1 MVREWWPGGRLG
13 LPGFLL
19 GSSCVTKEEL
29 GVVPKKGHD
38 SSSSALSTAFSS
50 GLLPALGSN
59 VSFSSRNLVKKR
71 YIISPYDPRYR
82 WWQLCLIV
90 LVLYSAWASP
100 FEFGFA
106 QNPGRALRATDY
118 SVDIFFAIDIIM
130 TFFVAYVDPRS
141 FLMVEDLKKIA
152 LRYLATWLILDIT
165 STVPL
170 GGVAYIFTR
179 KYGTGITYSLL
190 NMLRLWRLRRVS
202 ALFAR
207 IEKDVHFSY
216 FWTRCVKLFL
226 VTLFV
231 CHCAACC
238 YYLLAAR
245 KPLSEESDTWL
256 GQQLP
261 DFRDESLWICYVTSI
276 YWTIT
281 TLTTVGYG
289 DLHPVN
295 KGEMIYDICFMLFNL
310 ALTAYIIGNMTNLI
324 THITSRT
331 QKYRDSVQAVM
342 DFGYRNHLPRYL
354 QEQMIAHTR
363 LKFKAEGLQQQETL
377 ETLPKAIRASLAQ
390 HLFLSTMENV
400 YLFRGTSSNLL
411 TQLVAEMKVEY
422 FAPKEDIVLFNDSP
436 SELYILVTGSAEV
449 LQKGSP
455 DQILTT
461 LHSRDVIGE
470 IAFLCYMPQP
480 FTVRSRKLS
489 QLLRLERSVF
499 INIVQSHPQDGQ
511 RIVDN
516 LFQHLR
522 ESGDPRFGELTSE
535 IESLLAEGGVDL
547 SLSVCFAA
555 AQGNIELM
563 KQVIASSK
571 GYQEC
576 VQLLLNSG
584 ADVNAA
590 DVDGRVPLIEA
601 LIARDMVIANLLW
614 QKGGHLKT
622 EKIGKFLGQAVQD
635 ENKELL
641 VDYVLYGAD
650 INEGDEEGVTALH
663 IAVVDGHSDI
673 AKFLLSKGA
682 NPQKVDKWGLSPID
696 LARKNE
702 DQELL
707 SLLEGTSMAT
717 VASPLQDGLPYIS
730 RESSVPDSALQRR
743 DNLPLFKSEG
753 KWQKKFRKAAKG
765 SAWNYHTN
773 EQANITRTVARI
785 PLPQS
790 AHAITIQNIA

>member
-13 LPGFLL
+13 FPGLLL

-29 GVVPKKGHD
+29 GVVPKNGHG
-38 SSSSALSTAFSS
+38 SSSGALSAAFSS

-90 LVLYSAWASP
+90 LVFYSAWASP

-106 QNPGRALRATDY
+106 QNPDRALRATDY

-141 FLMVEDLKKIA
+141 FVMVEDLKKIA

-179 KYGTGITYSLL
+179 KYGSGITYSLL
-190 NMLRLWRLRRVS
+190 HMLRLWRLRHVS

-261 DFRDESLWICYVTSI
+261 DFRNESLWICYVTSI

-331 QKYRDSVQAVM
+331 QNYRDSVQAVM
-342 DFGYRNHLPRYL
+342 DFGNRNHLPRYL

-363 LKFKAEGLQQQETL
+363 LKFKTESLQQQETL

-390 HLFLSTMENV
+390 HLFLSTMEKV

-411 TQLVAEMKVEY
+411 TQLK
-422 FAPKEDIVLFNDSP
+422 
-436 SELYILVTGSAEV
+436 
-449 LQKGSP
+449 
-455 DQILTT
+455 
-461 LHSRDVIGE
+461 
-470 IAFLCYMPQP
+470 
-480 FTVRSRKLS
+480 
-489 QLLRLERSVF
+489 
-499 INIVQSHPQDGQ
+499 
-511 RIVDN
+511 
-516 LFQHLR
+516 
-522 ESGDPRFGELTSE
+522 
-535 IESLLAEGGVDL
+535 
-547 SLSVCFAA
+547 
-555 AQGNIELM
+555 
-563 KQVIASSK
+563 
-571 GYQEC
+571 
-576 VQLLLNSG
+576 
-584 ADVNAA
+584 
-590 DVDGRVPLIEA
+590 
-601 LIARDMVIANLLW
+601 
-614 QKGGHLKT
+614 
-622 EKIGKFLGQAVQD
+622 
-635 ENKELL
+635 
-641 VDYVLYGAD
+641 
-650 INEGDEEGVTALH
+650 
-663 IAVVDGHSDI
+663 
-673 AKFLLSKGA
+673 
-682 NPQKVDKWGLSPID
+682 
-696 LARKNE
+696 
-702 DQELL
+702 
-707 SLLEGTSMAT
+707 
-717 VASPLQDGLPYIS
+717 
-730 RESSVPDSALQRR
+730 
-743 DNLPLFKSEG
+743 
-753 KWQKKFRKAAKG
+753 
-765 SAWNYHTN
+765 
-773 EQANITRTVARI
+773 
-785 PLPQS
+785 
-790 AHAITIQNIA
+790 

>member
-1 MVREWWPGGRLG
+1 LDFMVREWWPGGRLG
-13 LPGFLL
+13 LPGLLL

-29 GVVPKKGHD
+29 GVVPKNGHG
-38 SSSSALSTAFSS
+38 SSSGALSAAFSS

-90 LVLYSAWASP
+90 LVFYSAWASP

-106 QNPGRALRATDY
+106 QNPDRALRATDY

-141 FLMVEDLKKIA
+141 FVMVEDLKKIA

-190 NMLRLWRLRRVS
+190 QMLRLWRLRHVS

-331 QKYRDSVQAVM
+331 QNYRDSVQAVM
-342 DFGYRNHLPRYL
+342 DFGNRNHLPRYL

-363 LKFKAEGLQQQETL
+363 LKFKTESLQQQETL

-390 HLFLSTMENV
+390 HLFLSTMEKV

-436 SELYILVTGSAEV
+436 SELYILVTGSAV
-449 LQKGSP
+449 S
-455 DQILTT
+455 ISF
-461 LHSRDVIGE
+461 HSSC
-470 IAFLCYMPQP
+470 AYP
-480 FTVRSRKLS
+480 KLS
-489 QLLRLERSVF
+489 CDMCHYLMPNCHFNVIYTT
-499 INIVQSHPQDGQ
+499 INITYCT
-511 RIVDN
+511 
-516 LFQHLR
+516 L
-522 ESGDPRFGELTSE
+522 
-535 IESLLAEGGVDL
+535 
-547 SLSVCFAA
+547 
-555 AQGNIELM
+555 
-563 KQVIASSK
+563 
-571 GYQEC
+571 
-576 VQLLLNSG
+576 
-584 ADVNAA
+584 
-590 DVDGRVPLIEA
+590 
-601 LIARDMVIANLLW
+601 
-614 QKGGHLKT
+614 
-622 EKIGKFLGQAVQD
+622 
-635 ENKELL
+635 
-641 VDYVLYGAD
+641 
-650 INEGDEEGVTALH
+650 
-663 IAVVDGHSDI
+663 
-673 AKFLLSKGA
+673 
-682 NPQKVDKWGLSPID
+682 
-696 LARKNE
+696 
-702 DQELL
+702 
-707 SLLEGTSMAT
+707 
-717 VASPLQDGLPYIS
+717 
-730 RESSVPDSALQRR
+730 
-743 DNLPLFKSEG
+743 
-753 KWQKKFRKAAKG
+753 
-765 SAWNYHTN
+765 
-773 EQANITRTVARI
+773 
-785 PLPQS
+785 
-790 AHAITIQNIA
+790 